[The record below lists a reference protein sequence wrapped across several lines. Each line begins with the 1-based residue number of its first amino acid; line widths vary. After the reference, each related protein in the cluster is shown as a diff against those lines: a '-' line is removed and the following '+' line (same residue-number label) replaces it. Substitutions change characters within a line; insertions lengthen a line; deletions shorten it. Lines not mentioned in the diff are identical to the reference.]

1 MVWSTGFFLLLV
13 IATLT
18 STISLHEVATAYF
31 HEEWHLSRKAAASA
45 TPLLVG
51 TIGILASLSVGVLNG
66 WRIAGLNLFDALDAL
81 TANILM
87 PLGGLFTSLFVG
99 WRLDCRTFD
108 EQLTNRGRL
117 RFRIRGVLIFL
128 LRYLCPL
135 VLLAIFLDNLG
146 VFKGL

>member
-1 MVWSTGFFLLLV
+1 MSRRRAAWTTTVSTALLG
-13 IATLT
+13 A
-18 STISLHEVATAYF
+18 
-31 HEEWHLSRKAAASA
+31 
-45 TPLLVG
+45 
-51 TIGILASLSVGVLNG
+51 LASLSLGVLNG
-66 WRIAGLNLFDALDAL
+66 YTLFDRNLFDALDAL

-108 EQLTNRGRL
+108 EQLTNRGKL